1 LFYQNQFIEKI
12 ISSNQVRRTIFSGII
27 GGMIRIETYKVIP
40 FLLFFIVFS
49 ALLFLPYFSQV
60 ELPVASMSSF
70 GSETVRAQVDEIIEE
85 GEIDLGGTIQRYQIA
100 RVEILEGDYT
110 GILMEID
117 YGQRQ
122 VLSGNTYL
130 NPGDKILVTMGSS
143 AENVLAA
150 YFVDFVRV
158 TPLLWL
164 LAAFIVAI
172 LLISRW
178 KGLRSLLSMGF
189 SLYVII
195 SYIIPHILAGED
207 PVRVSIIG
215 SAILLGVT
223 LYLTYGWNLKT
234 HSAVLG
240 MGFVLVITGT
250 LAYFFVVFTR
260 LTGAGDEDALF
271 LIQMLDSRI
280 NLRGLLLGGMIIG
293 ALGVLDDLVTT
304 QASAV
309 FELYGANPGLGFRG
323 LYNAAMRIGQDH
335 VAATVNTLVLA
346 YAGASLPMLLMFSLG
361 RGDYG
366 YLVNFSFVAEEI
378 VRTLVGSLGL
388 VAAVPLTTVIAAGFA
403 LNRDKLGKW
412 EQVLGPV
419 GSGESHHH

>member
-1 LFYQNQFIEKI
+1 
-12 ISSNQVRRTIFSGII
+12 
-27 GGMIRIETYKVIP
+27 MIRIQIHKVIP
-40 FLLFFIVFS
+40 FLLFFIVIV

-60 ELPVASMSSF
+60 ELPVAQMSAF

-85 GEIDLGGTIQRYQIA
+85 GEIDLGGTVQRYQLA
-100 RVEILEGDYT
+100 RVEILEGEYA

-117 YGQRQ
+117 YGKRQ
-122 VLSGNTYL
+122 VLPGNVYL
-130 NPGDKILVTMGSS
+130 NPGDRILVTVGERPDS
-143 AENVLAA
+143 VITA
-150 YFVDFVRV
+150 YYTEHVRT
-158 TPLLWL
+158 TPILWL
-164 LAAFIVAI
+164 LATFVVAI

-178 KGLRSLLSMGF
+178 KGLRSLLSMAF
-189 SLYVII
+189 SLFVII

-207 PVRVSIIG
+207 PVQVSIIG
-215 SAILLGVT
+215 SALLLGVT

-240 MGFVLVITGT
+240 MVFVLLITGT
-250 LAYFFVVFTR
+250 LAYVFVVFTR
-260 LTGAGDEDALF
+260 LTGAGDENALF
-271 LIQMLDSRI
+271 LIQMLQSRI

-361 RGDYG
+361 RGEFG

-388 VAAVPLTTVIAAGFA
+388 VAAVPLTTAIAAGIA
-403 LNRDKLGKW
+403 LRSEGLGKW
-412 EQVLGPV
+412 KQVLGPV
-419 GSGESHHH
+419 GSGDGHIHVS

>member
-1 LFYQNQFIEKI
+1 
-12 ISSNQVRRTIFSGII
+12 
-27 GGMIRIETYKVIP
+27 MIRIETHKVIP
-40 FLLFFIVFS
+40 FLLLFIVIAAF
-49 ALLFLPYFSQV
+49 LTLPYFTQIEMPDV
-60 ELPVASMSSF
+60 QMSAF
-70 GSETVRAQVDEIIEE
+70 GSETVRAEVDQIIEE
-85 GEIDLGGTIQRYQIA
+85 GEIDLGGTVQRYQIA
-100 RVEILEGDYT
+100 RIQILEGDYA

-117 YGQRQ
+117 YGKRQ
-122 VLSGNTYL
+122 VLSGNVYL
-130 NPGDKILVTMGSS
+130 KAGDKILVTLGSR
-143 AENVLAA
+143 ADNVLTA
-150 YFVDFVRV
+150 YFVDFIRV
-158 TPLLWL
+158 TPILWL
-164 LAAFIVAI
+164 LGAFVLAI
-172 LLISRW
+172 LLISTW
-178 KGLRSLLSMGF
+178 KGLRSLISMAF
-189 SLYVII
+189 SLYIII

-240 MGFVLVITGT
+240 MVFVLIITSS
-250 LAYFFVVFTR
+250 LAWIFVVFTR
-260 LTGAGDEDALF
+260 LTGAGDENALF
-271 LIQMLDSRI
+271 LVQMLDSQI
-280 NLRGLLLGGMIIG
+280 DLRGLLLGGMIIG

-309 FELYGANPGLGFRG
+309 FELHGANPGLGFRG
-323 LYNAAMRIGQDH
+323 LYSAAMRIGQDH

-388 VAAVPLTTVIAAGFA
+388 IAAVPITTVIAAEFA
-403 LNRDKLGKW
+403 INSDRLEKW
-412 EQVLGPV
+412 EQVLGPE
-419 GSGESHHH
+419 GSGEGHHH